1 MAIPASRSL
10 PCCAEA
16 VLSCRW
22 KYPAG
27 LPVVSPSVLGRRSDS
42 RAIPTTCH
50 ARFSCPCPEVERIM
64 DRVPETFA
72 GALLVPRPAR
82 RLPCRALPSAATAMY
97 RLPRAGLS
105 VPVQAIGEWQSRMC
119 PRSRR
124 SFWRIGAASPD
135 ISDAW
140 SWAGA
145 TETAGCPA
153 GDPTACGRVEAADA
167 PRGVLREAQ
176 GRGGDAPRRTASLHC
191 AGRASH
197 AAGATCPFAV
207 VGTPHR
213 AARRACPEGSTRRKA
228 AFPRMLLPEVPA
240 AAAGMAASC
249 RPGGRVLV
257 FRRRLG

>member
-42 RAIPTTCH
+42 RAMPTTCH

-105 VPVQAIGEWQSRMC
+105 VPVHAIGEWQSRMC

-153 GDPTACGRVEAADA
+153 GDPTACGADGGCGRSARRVSRGARPRRRCAPADGIA
-167 PRGVLREAQ
+167 TLRWESFPRGRGDLPFCGRRDASPCREESLP
-176 GRGGDAPRRTASLHC
+176 GRIDET
-191 AGRASH
+191 
-197 AAGATCPFAV
+197 
-207 VGTPHR
+207 
-213 AARRACPEGSTRRKA
+213 
-228 AFPRMLLPEVPA
+228 
-240 AAAGMAASC
+240 
-249 RPGGRVLV
+249 
-257 FRRRLG
+257 